1 MKHWTMFAAGAATGA
16 LLMYFLDAANGGRRR
31 ALVRDKLV
39 ATGHDVARRAGR
51 NARRVIDQ
59 ARGIA
64 ATGNVDRT
72 SRSEP
77 ASDRQLHER
86 IRSRLGRLVSHPGAV
101 RVQVN
106 EGQVRLEGHI
116 LTRELDPLL
125 QELRA
130 MPGVRVLQNARQAHE
145 SAEHIPQLQGRE
157 TA

>member
-39 ATGHDVARRAGR
+39 ATGQDVARRADR

-59 ARGIA
+59 AHGIA
-64 ATGNVDRT
+64 ATGNLDRM

-77 ASDRQLHER
+77 ASDHQLHER

-101 RVQVN
+101 HVQVN
-106 EGQVRLEGHI
+106 DGQVRLEGHMAM
-116 LTRELDPLL
+116 ELDLL
-125 QELRA
+125 LAERGA
-130 MPGVRVLQNARQAHE
+130 MPGVHALQNTLLAHE
-145 SAEHIPQLQGRE
+145 SAEHVPQLQGRA